1 MTKLINESLYLMM
14 WCLGTG
20 PSPWNAKLQVLCHYS
35 VLPEIPV
42 CINIHIHTSAW
53 MHVYLKTDLLTI
65 YWASILC
72 KCSAPSISTNP
83 AGMSLVHGCCLI
95 NTVPWFLHLHFTLL
109 WARGSPWGGGRHQCL
124 VTLAFLHV
132 MPPSKLGTESGRH
145 IASFLI
151 LRLLLVRAWFAFC

>member
-1 MTKLINESLYLMM
+1 MM

-83 AGMSLVHGCCLI
+83 AGMSLVHDCCLI

-109 WARGSPWGGGRHQCL
+109 WARGSPWGGGTTPVSCDISFPACHATFQTGNREWKTHSIFPDPQAAIGQSLIC
-124 VTLAFLHV
+124 FL
-132 MPPSKLGTESGRH
+132 LED
-145 IASFLI
+145 
-151 LRLLLVRAWFAFC
+151 